1 MRDYWWNWFESRD
14 SLPLSF
20 VRCLKS
26 FWMSPPNALSP
37 LPNTVSYVALPP
49 SLNYKVLSVPV
60 SSAGERMADLLKYT
74 GFYWQNVTGN

>member
-1 MRDYWWNWFESRD
+1 
-14 SLPLSF
+14 
-20 VRCLKS
+20 
-26 FWMSPPNALSP
+26 MSPPNALSP